1 MRTFITDDFLLYS
14 DAAKKLYHNK
24 AKSLPIIDYHNHLNQ
39 EEILSDK
46 NYMNLAEIWLAG
58 DHYKW
63 RAMRANGINEEY
75 ITGNQSD
82 YDKFL
87 AWAKTVPNMIGNP
100 LYHWT
105 HLELLRYFNI
115 DQLLNEQS
123 APAIWEEANKQLA
136 TPELSVRSLLKQDKV
151 EFVGT
156 TDDPTDNLAIHA
168 KLAQDDFTTQV
179 SPSFRPDKGL
189 QIEKDEF
196 LSWVDQLK
204 KAINSSID
212 SYEEFLSGLEKR
224 VDYFDNHGCKSSDHG
239 ISVLFYEAATKED
252 VEAIFQKRMND
263 QQLTMKEID
272 QFKTYT
278 LLSLAEMYAEKG
290 WVMQLHIG
298 AKRNNNTKMFHKLGP
313 DSGYDSIGDQ
323 LIADPLANLLDAL
336 EQKENLPK
344 TILYSLNPRDFYI
357 LASMAGNYQNA
368 EVPGKVQFG
377 TSWWY
382 NDHIDGMEDQ
392 MKILANVGSI
402 SNFVGMLTDSR
413 SFLSFSRHEYFR
425 RVLCNLIGTWVD
437 QGKVPNDM
445 EFLGEYVENICYYNA
460 KRYFNL

>member
-1 MRTFITDDFLLYS
+1 MKTFITDDFLLYS
-14 DAAKKLYHNK
+14 DAAKELYHNK

-63 RAMRANGINEEY
+63 RAMRANGISEDY
-75 ITGNQSD
+75 ITGNKSD

-136 TPELSVRSLLKQDKV
+136 TPNLSVRSLLKKEKV

-156 TDDPTDNLAIHA
+156 TDDPTDDLAIHA
-168 KLAQDDFTTQV
+168 QLMEDDFATQV
-179 SPSFRPDKGL
+179 SPSFRPDKSI

-196 LSWVDQLK
+196 LAWVDQL
-204 KAINSSID
+204 AQAVNSSID
-212 SYEEFLSGLEKR
+212 NYEEFLVGLEKR

-239 ISVLFYEAATKED
+239 ISVMFYEAATKED
-252 VEAIFQKRMND
+252 VEAIFHKRMNG
-263 QQLTMKEID
+263 QELTMKEIN

-290 WVMQLHIG
+290 WVMQLHLG
-298 AKRNNNTKMFHKLGP
+298 AKRNNNTQMFNKLGP

-336 EQKENLPK
+336 EQKESLPK
-344 TILYSLNPRDFYI
+344 TILYSLNPRDYYI

-368 EVPGKVQFG
+368 EIPGKVQFG

-392 MKILANVGSI
+392 MKILANVGAI

-437 QGKVPNDM
+437 QGKVPNDL
-445 EFLGEYVENICYYNA
+445 EFLGNYVENICYYNA